1 YLLCEENE
9 FVMFVGKRGV
19 RFSNIFACQR
29 DRLITESTRQR
40 SFSGLFHDNNLLLMP
55 EFSGAAVGR
64 LPTICGAEF
73 I

>member
-1 YLLCEENE
+1 
-9 FVMFVGKRGV
+9 MFVGKRGV
-19 RFSNIFACQR
+19 GFSNIFACQR

-40 SFSGLFHDNNLLLMP
+40 SFPGLFHDNNLLLMP

-73 I
+73 